1 MNELEPPS
9 SDVKGRRMSVEEA
22 VQILRADPRSKQ
34 VIEDS
39 YLSGDV
45 HREAERFLAS
55 AEFGEVRE
63 LVGPLE
69 GRSILDLGA
78 GTGIAAWAFST
89 SGAGHIY
96 ALEPDPSPVVGRGA
110 ISEIADE
117 ASIQILA
124 STGEDIPLEDE
135 TIDVVFSRQVLHHV
149 GDMKGVLTEC
159 ARVLRNDG
167 ILIASREH
175 VVDDERELAEF
186 LAGHPIHA
194 LAGGEHARPLHEY
207 TEAIT
212 SAGLKLR
219 HVIGPWE
226 SVTNAYPTVKSA
238 EELSDYPRAVL
249 KEKFGPMG
257 DVFARIPGV
266 PKAARYM
273 LAKRIPGRMY
283 SFVAI
288 KP

>member
-1 MNELEPPS
+1 
-9 SDVKGRRMSVEEA
+9 MSIEEA
-22 VQILRADPRSKQ
+22 VQILRADPTSKQ
-34 VIEDS
+34 LIEDS

-78 GTGIAAWAFST
+78 GTGIAAWAFSAA
-89 SGAGHIY
+89 GAGQVY
-96 ALEPDPSPVVGRGA
+96 ALEPDPSPLVGRGA

-135 TIDVVFSRQVLHHV
+135 TMDVVFSRQVLHHV
-149 GDMKGVLTEC
+149 ADMNDVLREC
-159 ARVLRNDG
+159 ARVLRRGG
-167 ILIASREH
+167 ILVATREH
-175 VVDDERELAEF
+175 VVDGEGELAEF
-186 LAGHPIHA
+186 LAAHPIHA

-212 SAGLKLR
+212 TAGLKLR
-219 HVIGPWE
+219 HVIGPLD
-226 SVTNAYPTVKSA
+226 SVINAYPTVRSA
-238 EELSDYPRAVL
+238 EELSDFPREVL
-249 KEKFGPMG
+249 EERLGAIGK
-257 DVFARIPGV
+257 VIARIPG
-266 PKAARYM
+266 AARTVRRVI
-273 LAKRIPGRMY
+273 AKRIVGRMY
-283 SFVAI
+283 SFVAT